1 MSGDTTREVTGPGR
15 GGSRGQ
21 RAGGGGREPGDG
33 SQEPAARQAQ
43 GTSRE
48 PAAPQEHGTPPGT
61 PREPAARRDREQSG
75 AAGSRPTIKTVAA
88 RAGVGRTTVSRVV
101 NGSELVSEKAREAVL
116 NAIAELGY
124 VPNSVARGLVTSRT
138 NAVALVIPESESR
151 LGSEPYFSAV
161 IRGVSAALA
170 DTRTQLQL
178 TLVRDQAERDQLT
191 QSVAERRVDGV
202 LLVSIHEHDVLPG
215 LLESAGLPT
224 VLAGRRRE
232 DDPLSY
238 VCADNRGGAA
248 TAVRHLLDRGRRRI
262 ATVAGPQDMEV
273 GRSRLRGC
281 REALV
286 QAGVPDEEHL
296 VEVGDFTEE
305 GARAAMRS
313 LLERAPELDAVFA
326 ASDLMA
332 AGVLLE
338 LRAQGRRVPE
348 DVSVVGFEDSYLAR
362 HTNPP
367 LTTVRQPTE
376 EIGGTIAR
384 TLLREIEN
392 PAVRRTRLV
401 LDTELV
407 VRESS

>member
-1 MSGDTTREVTGPGR
+1 MTNGERVQGR
-15 GGSRGQ
+15 AS
-21 RAGGGGREPGDG
+21 A
-33 SQEPAARQAQ
+33 
-43 GTSRE
+43 
-48 PAAPQEHGTPPGT
+48 
-61 PREPAARRDREQSG
+61 
-75 AAGSRPTIKTVAA
+75 SRPTIKTVAA

-116 NAIAELGY
+116 EAIAELGY

-138 NAVALVIPESESR
+138 DAVALVIPESESR

-178 TLVRDQAERDQLT
+178 MLVRDQAERDQLT
-191 QSVAERRVDGV
+191 RSVAERRVDGV
-202 LLVSIHEHDVLPG
+202 LLVSVHEHDVLPG

-248 TAVRHLLDRGRRRI
+248 AAVRHLLERGRRRI

-273 GRSRLRGC
+273 GRSRLHGF

-286 QAGVPDEEHL
+286 EAGVPAAEHL
-296 VEVGDFTEE
+296 VATGDFTEE

-313 LLERAPELDAVFA
+313 LLERAPDLDAVFA

-384 TLLREIEN
+384 TLLREIGD
-392 PAVRRTRLV
+392 PSAPRTRLV

>member
-1 MSGDTTREVTGPGR
+1 M
-15 GGSRGQ
+15 
-21 RAGGGGREPGDG
+21 
-33 SQEPAARQAQ
+33 
-43 GTSRE
+43 
-48 PAAPQEHGTPPGT
+48 
-61 PREPAARRDREQSG
+61 
-75 AAGSRPTIKTVAA
+75 KTVAA

-138 NAVALVIPESESR
+138 DAVALVIPESESR

-191 QSVAERRVDGV
+191 RSVAERRVDGV
-202 LLVSIHEHDVLPG
+202 LLVSVHEHDVLPG

-262 ATVAGPQDMEV
+262 ATIAGPQDMEV

-281 REALV
+281 REALA

-313 LLERAPELDAVFA
+313 LLERAPDLDAVFA

-392 PAVRRTRLV
+392 PAAPRTRLV